1 MVKRERPQ
9 EGEPPKEGD
18 QGREQ
23 PGRSCGERHVAGGGK
38 LVALE
43 NDEKQ
48 KQKKKRL
55 GGGITEVTGRITNPP
70 PPGPGRLLLYYKNHC
85 RTASL
90 LDDKER

>member
-9 EGEPPKEGD
+9 EDEPLKEGD

-23 PGRSCGERHVAGGGK
+23 PGRRSGERHVAGGGK

-48 KQKKKRL
+48 KQKKK
-55 GGGITEVTGRITNPP
+55 GGG
-70 PPGPGRLLLYYKNHC
+70 
-85 RTASL
+85 
-90 LDDKER
+90 